1 MDPIDATTAW
11 DLIRRCKARCSGT
24 GDDVL
29 RVCGEDA
36 IRVLPGGHWKAL
48 LPVDADAHHL
58 FDLYLPLAV
67 QPRYAI
73 AQLGQSLDGHI
84 ATDSGHSR
92 FVTGAEDIRHLH
104 RLRALA
110 DAVVVGPGTVVA
122 DNPRLTVR
130 EVPGD
135 QPLRVVLDPRNRLDT
150 GFRLFRDD
158 AGPTLLI
165 RSQGELDIG
174 AETQRAVLPA
184 GEDGFAP
191 GEVLA
196 LLRRHGRQRVLIEG
210 GGQTVSRFLAAGV
223 LDRLHVTVAPVVI
236 GSGRPGLS
244 LPPIATMDQ
253 AMRPACRNF
262 RLGED
267 VLFDFLLS
275 GIFTA
280 GSGSGGD

>member
-1 MDPIDATTAW
+1 MDVIDATTAW
-11 DLIRRCKARCSGT
+11 DLIRQCKARCPGT
-24 GDDVL
+24 GNELLCSGRREVVRVL
-29 RVCGEDA
+29 R
-36 IRVLPGGHWKAL
+36 GGHWEPL
-48 LPVDADAHHL
+48 LPVDVDAQQL
-58 FDLYLPLAV
+58 LDLYLPLAV

-92 FVTGAEDIRHLH
+92 FVTGADDIRHLH

-110 DAVVVGPGTVVA
+110 DAVLVGPGTIIA

-135 QPLRVVLDPRNRLDT
+135 QPLRVVLDPRNQLDT
-150 GFRLFRDD
+150 GFRLFRDG
-158 AGPTLLI
+158 AGPTLLV
-165 RSQGELDIG
+165 RSRADSEAEPGGEM
-174 AETQRAVLPA
+174 ERVVLPA
-184 GEDGFAP
+184 GDDGFDP

-196 LLRRHGRQRVLIEG
+196 LLRRQGRERVLIEG

-244 LPPIATMDQ
+244 LPPIATMDE

-262 RLGED
+262 RLGDD

-275 GIFTA
+275 PVFT
-280 GSGSGGD
+280 GSGGD